1 MNKVKGGLV
10 SADSTDWGSGH
21 TGCAVRSRQ
30 CSPRIACS
38 ATVAAAA
45 LLTGAAEPA
54 LAATFFSPFATVG
67 YEHNSNL
74 FMRPSSAPPFAAQG
88 ITALGD
94 TILDYEGGMSGEYD
108 WGPDRLT
115 LDASATRDQYDR
127 FSFLNHY
134 EYLFDGDL
142 DWRLG
147 PVVDGTATLRQSR
160 YMAPFTNTFTTMLL
174 LNTDRTAS
182 VEVRVLMTPEWR
194 LDLTPELHELDTPL
208 PGFPDFK
215 LLETIG
221 TAGLDYLGFGKLT
234 AGVLF
239 AADSGRYEE
248 IAAATRYQ
256 QREFDLTA
264 NYKVSGFSAFSASA
278 GYTSRNSEANPLDS
292 VPAPVGVGAFA
303 GYAGTVGT
311 TSGATGSLTYER
323 QFTGKT
329 SGHLSLFRRVDSY
342 VAGANPEIGTG
353 GEVGVTWKADPKITV
368 SLSYGLTRD
377 QIEGG
382 LIVVNAANRTDR
394 TQTATFDVRYAALSW
409 LTIRPYV
416 NWDKANSTFTLGNY
430 SATVLGVEV
439 TGRLRW

>member
-1 MNKVKGGLV
+1 MNNVKGGLV
-10 SADSTDWGSGH
+10 SADSTGWGSGH
-21 TGCAVRSRQ
+21 TGCGVRSRQ
-30 CSPRIACS
+30 RSRRIARP

-45 LLTGAAEPA
+45 LLTGAAQPA

-67 YEHNSNL
+67 YEHNSNV

-94 TILDYEGGMSGEYD
+94 TLLDYEGGMSGEFD
-108 WGPDRLT
+108 WGPDRFI

-147 PVVDGTATLRQSR
+147 PVVDGTATLRQTR
-160 YMAPFTNTFTTMLL
+160 FMTPFTNTFTTTLL
-174 LNTDRTAS
+174 LSTDRTAS
-182 VEVRVLMTPEWR
+182 VAVRVLMTPEWR

-208 PGFPDFK
+208 PGFPDFR
-215 LLETIG
+215 LRETIG
-221 TAGLDYLGFGKLT
+221 AAGLDYLGFGKLT

-239 AADSGRYEE
+239 TADSGRYEG
-248 IAAATRYQ
+248 IAAATRYT

-264 NYKVSGFSAFSASA
+264 NYKVSGFSSFAASA
-278 GYTSRNSEANPLDS
+278 GYTSRNSEANPADS
-292 VPAPVGVGAFA
+292 IPAPAGVGAFV

-329 SGHLSLFRRVDSY
+329 SGHLSVFRRVDSY
-342 VAGANPEIGTG
+342 TAGANPEIGTG
-353 GEVGVTWKADPKITV
+353 GEAGVTWKADPKFTV
-368 SLSYGLTRD
+368 SLTYGLTRD

-382 LIVVNAANRTDR
+382 LIVVNVVNRTDR
-394 TQTATFDVRYAALSW
+394 TQTAAFEVRYAALSW

-416 NWDKANSTFTLGNY
+416 NWSKAISNFTLGNY
-430 SATVLGVEV
+430 SAMIFGIDV

>member
-21 TGCAVRSRQ
+21 TGSGVRSRQ
-30 CSPRIACS
+30 RSPRIARS

-45 LLTGAAEPA
+45 LLAGAAQPA
-54 LAATFFSPFATVG
+54 LAATFFSPFATLG
-67 YEHNSNL
+67 YEHNSNV

-94 TILDYEGGMSGEYD
+94 TILDYEAGLGSELD
-108 WGPDRLT
+108 FGPDRLT

-134 EYLFDGDL
+134 EYLFDGDF

-147 PVVDGTATLRQSR
+147 PVVDGTATFEQTR
-160 YMAPFTNTFTTMLL
+160 YMAPFTNTFTTSLL

-182 VEVRVLMTPEWR
+182 VAVRVLMTPEWR
-194 LDLTPELHELDTPL
+194 LDLTPQLNEVDTPL

-215 LLETIG
+215 LTETSG
-221 TAGLDYLGFGKLT
+221 AAGLDYLGFGKLT

-239 AADSGRYEE
+239 TADRGRYEG

-264 NYKVSGFSAFSASA
+264 NYKVSGFSSLAASA
-278 GYTSRNSEANPLDS
+278 GYTSRNSQVNPADS
-292 VPAPVGVGAFA
+292 IPAPAGVGAFA

-311 TSGATGSLTYER
+311 TSGATGALTYER

-329 SGHLSLFRRVDSY
+329 SGHISVFRRVESY
-342 VAGANPEIGTG
+342 AAGANPEIGAG
-353 GEVGVTWKADPKITV
+353 GEVGLTWKADPKITV
-368 SLSYGLTRD
+368 SLTYGLARD

-382 LIVVNAANRTDR
+382 LIVVNIANRTDR
-394 TQTATFDVRYAALSW
+394 TQTAAFDVRYAALSW
-409 LTIRPYV
+409 LTVRPYV
-416 NWDKANSTFTLGNY
+416 NWNKAISTFTLGNY
-430 SATVLGVEV
+430 TATIFGVDV